1 MFDINLFLLYTFK
14 FFFSRYLQF
23 GLKVL
28 YLSIL
33 RENLN
38 KKQCFGNFLSGILI
52 FHIRHQFLFRHSNAL
67 GHSTLLDHPSHGM
80 FSLIHLLINPCS
92 FIIILL
98 YPHHHPLI
106 IIPKMIRFSDDQ
118 LINTTSGPLLSW
130 LPTNTSLP
138 CPHYLPPALLVY

>member
-1 MFDINLFLLYTFK
+1 MFDINLFLLYTFN
-14 FFFSRYLQF
+14 FFFSRYLQI

-118 LINTTSGPLLSW
+118 LINTTSGPLLS
-130 LPTNTSLP
+130 
-138 CPHYLPPALLVY
+138 